1 MNFTDIKIIE
11 NIKIEGDES
20 MRIDAYNQVSQIY
33 STTKKYKTQQTTH
46 SMGKD
51 QVEISDFGKVYQ
63 SIKKAVNETSDVR
76 EDKVAD
82 LKKKIN
88 NGTYD
93 VSAESFADK
102 LIENYNKQ
110 L

>member
-1 MNFTDIKIIE
+1 
-11 NIKIEGDES
+11 

-33 STTKKYKTQQTTH
+33 NTTRKYKTQQTTH

-63 SIKKAVNETSDVR
+63 SIKKEVNEIPDVR
-76 EDKVAD
+76 KDKVSE
-82 LKKKIN
+82 LKNRID
-88 NGTYD
+88 NGNYE

-102 LIENYNKQ
+102 LLENYNKEF
-110 L
+110 